1 MAIKMP
7 HIPKNHFAGEER
19 GKTQSKTKNA
29 CFLEKNLTKIK
40 KNDKTQD
47 IS

>member
-19 GKTQSKTKNA
+19 GKTQAKTKK
-29 CFLEKNLTKIK
+29 CLFFGK
-40 KNDKTQD
+40 KFDENQKK
-47 IS
+47 